1 MVTFTKQLGQW
12 AEQQAKIFLEQQS
25 FVFLNQNYHSRYGEI
40 DLIVCR
46 NQELIFVEVKA
57 RSMTGY
63 GRAQEVISRSKQ
75 KKIIQTAMSFI
86 SQHPVYE
93 NYYCRFDVICFN
105 FSTQIAKKVQQD
117 FYKLPYDLEW
127 IENAFTLD

>member
-12 AEQQAKIFLEQQS
+12 AEQQAKIFLEQQG

-40 DLIVCR
+40 DLVVCR

-105 FSTQIAKKVQQD
+105 FSTQIAKKVQQV